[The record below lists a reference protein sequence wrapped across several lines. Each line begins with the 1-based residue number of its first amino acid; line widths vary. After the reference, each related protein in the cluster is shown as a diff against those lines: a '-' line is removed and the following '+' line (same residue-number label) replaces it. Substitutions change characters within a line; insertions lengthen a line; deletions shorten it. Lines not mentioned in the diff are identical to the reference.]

1 MSLKTITLFAFFSV
15 LFLFYPGDS
24 NLFHTFSYHRS
35 LFQNQNRAIAYANSP
50 IPVRNF
56 SPDPAITA
64 EAAYIV
70 DRNSFTPVYE
80 KNAHRQMYPASTAKM
95 ITALVAYDIYK
106 TDSTIKVESVLEDGQ
121 VMGLVNGEEITVEN
135 LLYGTL
141 VHSGNDAAYV
151 LTQPI
156 GLSAFVAKM
165 NEKAMKLHMKDSYFM
180 NPAGLHDPAQVSS
193 AFDLALAG
201 RALLNNTYL
210 SKIVSTKEIEI
221 SDTQYRVFHK
231 LVNVNKLLGDIPGVG
246 GLKTGYTIESGENLV
261 SLYRTPQGNE
271 FIIVVLNS
279 LDRFEDTKTIVNWIN
294 TNVTYV
300 TN

>member
-24 NLFHTFSYHRS
+24 SLFHTFSYHRAIFS
-35 LFQNQNRAIAYANSP
+35 NQNRSIAYANNP
-50 IPVRNF
+50 IPVRLSDINPEI
-56 SPDPAITA
+56 SA
-64 EAAYIV
+64 ESAYIV
-70 DRNSFTPVYE
+70 DRKSFTPVFE
-80 KNAHRQMYPASTAKM
+80 KNAHKQMYPASTAKI

-106 TDSTIKVESVLEDGQ
+106 TDSTIKITNVLEDGQ
-121 VMGLVNGEEITVEN
+121 VMGLVNGEVITVEN

-141 VHSGNDAAYV
+141 VHSGNDAAYA
-151 LTQPI
+151 LSQPI
-156 GLSAFVAKM
+156 GLSAFVEKM
-165 NEKAMKLHMKDSYFM
+165 NEKAQKLQMKDTYFE
-180 NPAGLHDPAQVSS
+180 NPAGLHNPMQVSS

-201 RALLNNTYL
+201 RALLNNSYL

-221 SDTQYRVFHK
+221 SDINYQYFHR
-231 LVNVNKLLGDIPGVG
+231 LINVNKLLGEIPGVG

-261 SLYRTPQGNE
+261 SLYRTSDGHE

-279 LDRFEDTKTIVNWIN
+279 LDRFEDTKSIVNWIN
-294 TNVTYV
+294 ANVSYV

>member
-1 MSLKTITLFAFFSV
+1 MSLKTITLFAFFSL

-24 NLFHTFSYHRS
+24 NLFHTFSYHRA
-35 LFQNQNRAIAYANSP
+35 LFSNQNRAIAYANNP
-50 IPVRNF
+50 IPVRLFDINPEL
-56 SPDPAITA
+56 SA
-64 EAAYIV
+64 ESAYIV
-70 DRNSFTPVYE
+70 DLKSFTPVYE
-80 KNAHRQMYPASTAKM
+80 KNAHRQMYPASTAKI

-106 TDSTIKVESVLEDGQ
+106 TDAAIKVESVLEDGQ
-121 VMGLVNGEEITVEN
+121 VMGLVNGEEITIEN

-141 VHSGNDAAYV
+141 VHSGNDAAYA

-156 GLSAFVAKM
+156 GLQEFVAKM
-165 NEKAMKLHMKDSYFM
+165 NDKAKALHMNDSHFE
-180 NPAGLHDPAQVSS
+180 NPAGLHDAAQHSS

-201 RALLNNTYL
+201 RALLDNVYL

-221 SDTQYRVFHK
+221 SDTQYRIFHK

-294 TNVTYV
+294 TTITHV

>member
-1 MSLKTITLFAFFSV
+1 MTLKTITLFAFFSL

-24 NLFHTFSYHRS
+24 SLFHTFSYHRS

-56 SPDPAITA
+56 SADPAITA
-64 EAAYIV
+64 ETAYIV

-80 KNAHRQMYPASTAKM
+80 KNAHREMYPASTAKM
-95 ITALVAYDIYK
+95 ITALVALDLYK
-106 TDSTIKVESVLEDGQ
+106 TDSTIKIKSVLEDGQ
-121 VMGLVNGEEITVEN
+121 VMGLVRGEEITVEN

-141 VHSGNDAAYV
+141 VHSGNDAAYA
-151 LTQPI
+151 LAQPI
-156 GLSAFVAKM
+156 GLQAFVAKM
-165 NEKAMKLHMKDSYFM
+165 NEKAKALQMNDSNFE
-180 NPAGLHDPAQVSS
+180 NPAGLHDYAQHTS

-201 RALLNNTYL
+201 RAVLNNAYL

-221 SDTQYRVFHK
+221 SDTQYRIFHK
-231 LVNVNKLLGDIPGVG
+231 LINVNKLLGDIPGVG

-261 SLYRTPQGNE
+261 SLYRTPKGNE

-279 LDRFEDTKTIVNWIN
+279 LDRFEDTKLIVAWIDQN
-294 TNVTYV
+294 ITYV
-300 TN
+300 NQ

>member
-1 MSLKTITLFAFFSV
+1 MSLKTIILFALFSV

-24 NLFHTFSYHRS
+24 SLFHTFSYHRS
-35 LFQNQNRAIAYANSP
+35 LFANQNRAIAYANSP

-56 SPDPAITA
+56 SPDPAISA

-70 DRNSFTPVYE
+70 DRNSFTPVFD
-80 KNAHRQMYPASTAKM
+80 KNAHKQMYPASTAKI

-106 TDSTIKVESVLEDGQ
+106 TDSTIKITSVLEDGQ
-121 VMGLVNGEEITVEN
+121 VMGLINGEEITVEN

-141 VHSGNDAAYV
+141 VHSGNDAAYA
-151 LTQPI
+151 LAQPI
-156 GLSAFVAKM
+156 GLPSFVDKM
-165 NEKAMKLHMKDSYFM
+165 NAKARALHMNDTYFE
-180 NPAGLHDPAQVSS
+180 NPAGLHNPVQVSS

-201 RALLNNTYL
+201 RELLNNVYL

-221 SDTQYRVFHK
+221 SDTQYRIFHK

-261 SLYRTPQGNE
+261 SLYRTPQANE

-279 LDRFEDTKTIVNWIN
+279 LDRFEDTKTIVNWIDSN
-294 TNVTYV
+294 ISFVTQ
-300 TN
+300 